1 MGQDIKF
8 LMEGVKEAVYE
19 INTKSIDE
27 NVVYKEQ
34 EYTLLVTTYQSYHPY
49 LRNKRYSK

>member
-1 MGQDIKF
+1 
-8 LMEGVKEAVYE
+8 MEGVKEAVYE

-34 EYTLLVTTYQSYHPY
+34 EYTLLVTTYQPYQPYHPY
-49 LRNKRYSK
+49 LRNKQYSK